1 MNVQLPRPA
10 PRYDA
15 REEAQRNALL
25 EQALAQKFD
34 RRERLEARQGIVLVA
49 PDGGRWLLTVDNAGV
64 LGTSA
69 L

>member
-1 MNVQLPRPA
+1 MNTQLPRPA
-10 PRYDA
+10 SRYDPL
-15 REEAQRNALL
+15 EESQRNALI

-34 RRERLEARQGIVLVA
+34 RRERIEARQGIVLVA
-49 PDGGRWLLTVDNAGV
+49 PDGGRWLLTVDNTGV